1 MPRLPVVGV
10 QPPLRFIPPLR
21 RPWVR
26 LLLRSLLPLLHRC
39 QGVWRIEVAGGIE
52 LARLFWAHQRG
63 ELRLLLAFRHPSTRD
78 PLVLAWLFWS
88 ALPRLARRQGLRL
101 SRPSHALFLY
111 DRGVP
116 LWAGAAVGWLLSRL
130 GGIPIQ
136 RGKLDRQALRLAR
149 DVAARGPFPLAIAP
163 EGATNEHGDLIAPLE
178 PGLAQIAFW
187 TCDDLAAAGR
197 DEPVLIVPIGVRYE
211 LLRPSWQRIDQLLL
225 LLERQL
231 GVGAAAAGDPAC
243 LSPQARRY
251 SRLQAVSMALLGAM
265 EVFYRQ
271 AHGLVF
277 DPTAPFIER
286 LARLREAMLG
296 LAEARFGLRPQGTLQ
311 ERCRRIEQAGW
322 ERIYR
327 SDRQELSPV
336 ALGLA
341 DWTAAEASLCLEH
354 MHLVEPFAAIS
365 GHYVAE
371 APTVD
376 RYAEVLQI
384 LWRAVAWIEGR
395 PGASPPSLGR
405 SRARLQV
412 QAPIEVTERHSAYRR
427 DRRQAVEALTA
438 QVRQGLEAT
447 LVQSGVDGASV
458 RLPTSSP

>member
-10 QPPLRFIPPLR
+10 QPPLRFIPPVP

-26 LLLRSLLPLLHRC
+26 VLLRALLPLLHRC
-39 QGVWRIEVAGGIE
+39 QGVWRIDVAGGGD
-52 LARLFWAHQRG
+52 LARLFLAHQRG

-88 ALPRLARRQGLRL
+88 ALPRLARRQGLR
-101 SRPSHALFLY
+101 PGQPCHAQFLY

-116 LWAGAAVGWLLSRL
+116 LWAGSAVGWLLSRL

-187 TCDDLAAAGR
+187 TCDDLAAAQR
-197 DEPVLIVPIGVRYE
+197 QERVLIVPIGVRYE
-211 LLRPSWQRIDQLLL
+211 LLRPRWQRIDQLLL
-225 LLERQL
+225 LLERRL
-231 GVGAAAAGDPAC
+231 GVAAAAQGAGASPP
-243 LSPQARRY
+243 PQARRY
-251 SRLQAVSMALLGAM
+251 GRLQAVSTALLGAM
-265 EVFYRQ
+265 EAFYRE
-271 AHGLVF
+271 AYGLDF
-277 DPTAPFIER
+277 DPTAPFIDR

-327 SDRQELSPV
+327 TDRQALAPV
-336 ALGLA
+336 ARGLA
-341 DWTAAEASLCLEH
+341 DWTATEASLCLEH

-384 LWRAVAWIEGR
+384 LWRAVVWIEGR
-395 PGASPPSLGR
+395 PGASPPSLGP

-412 QAPIEVTERHSAYRR
+412 QAPIDVTARHRAYRQ
-427 DRRQAVEALTA
+427 DRRLAVQDLTA
-438 QVRQGLEAT
+438 RVRQALEAT
-447 LVQSGVDGASV
+447 LAQAASV
-458 RLPTSSP
+458 RLPVSSP